1 MADELATR
9 VLNCIRQH
17 QLCQPGDG
25 LILGVSGGADSVAM
39 LDLLA
44 NLPGFPLELKVAHLN
59 HCLRSTESDGD
70 EEFVKQLAQQY
81 LLPCFTKRVD
91 VNSLALQ
98 KQLSL
103 EDAARLARYSFFEEL
118 RQQHNAKAIAVA
130 HNSDDQAETFLIR
143 MLRGSGMDGLA
154 SIPLK
159 NNFNIIRPLLGISRK
174 EIEQYLAE
182 KKLQYRTDSTN
193 AETIF
198 LRNRIRLQLLPLL
211 EEYNPAIKKQ
221 LGITTE
227 LLQED
232 LALLDRYVQEDFQQL
247 SISGPGWAAL
257 DKEGLF
263 EKSRALRYR
272 LYRLA
277 LKQTQGH
284 LKRLEQQHC
293 LLLDRLVL
301 HGKTGTE
308 LHLPDNITARIT
320 TDQLLLAERRLL
332 NHASPEPCTING
344 PGSYPLG
351 NGLVLTV
358 EETDPPADWSRV
370 PDTTAYINP
379 ELAPLPWLVRP
390 AQSGDRLTMAD
401 TTGSISI
408 KKLLINLKIPRHL
421 RSCLPLVCCNN
432 QPVWLAGIRRSATAL
447 VQHSTEKAIRIT
459 LSGQEQLPLFS
470 SGCKQDRTKHL

>member
-1 MADELATR
+1 MVDELSSR
-9 VLNCIRQH
+9 ILDCIQQH
-17 QLCQPGDG
+17 QLCQPGDS

-44 NLPGFPLELKVAHLN
+44 KLPGFPLELKVAHLN
-59 HCLRSTESDGD
+59 HCLRSVESDGD

-81 LLPCFTKRVD
+81 LLPCFTKRVA
-91 VNSLALQ
+91 VNSLARQ

-103 EDAARLARYSFFEEL
+103 EDAARLARYDFFEEL

-143 MLRGSGMDGLA
+143 MLRGSGLDGLA
-154 SIPLK
+154 SISLK
-159 NNFNIIRPLLGISRK
+159 NNFNIIRPLLWISRK
-174 EIEQYLAE
+174 EIEQYLTDQ
-182 KKLQYRTDSTN
+182 KLPCRTDSTN

-211 EEYNPAIKKQ
+211 EKYNPAIKKQ

-232 LALLDRYVQEDFQQL
+232 QALLNRYVQDDFKQL
-247 SISGPGWAAL
+247 AISGPGWTVL
-257 DKEGLF
+257 DKAGLL

-277 LKQTQGH
+277 LNQTQGH

-293 LLLDRLVL
+293 ILLDRLVL
-301 HGKTGTE
+301 QGKTGTE
-308 LHLPDNITARIT
+308 LHLPNSIIARMT
-320 TDQLLLAERRLL
+320 TDQILLAKSRLL
-332 NHASPEPCTING
+332 SPARPEPCTING
-344 PGSYPLG
+344 PGNYPLG

-358 EETDPPADWSRV
+358 EEADPPIDWSSILA
-370 PDTTAYINP
+370 TTAYINP
-379 ELAPLPWLVRP
+379 GLAPLPWLVRP
-390 AQSGDRLTMAD
+390 AQTGDRLTIAD
-401 TTGSISI
+401 TTNSISI

-421 RSCLPLVCCNN
+421 RSCLPLVCCDN
-432 QPVWLAGIRRSATAL
+432 QPIWLAGIRRSATAL
-447 VQHSTEKAIRIT
+447 VQHSTEKAIKIT
-459 LSGQEQLPLFS
+459 LSGQERLPLFP
-470 SGCKQDRTKHL
+470 SG